1 MKIILFDLG
10 QTLEDHDV
18 LLPGAV
24 DLLSA
29 IKGMRDSNNKPP
41 FIALVSN
48 FEDANTPEEIGP
60 IRNKYFSILDNLKIR
75 SFFEPVE
82 KSVTLSTEVG
92 VKKPHIK
99 IFRTAVDKIEKGLS
113 FGNVI
118 FITENKE
125 HIDKAGGYGMAT
137 IHFKPPGQTNGDVDS
152 VDSLTKMI
160 PKINEFLST

>member
-29 IKGMRDSNNKPP
+29 IKGMRDSNNEPP

-48 FEDANTPEEIGP
+48 FEKANTPEEIGP
-60 IRNKYFSILDNLKIR
+60 IRNKYFRILDKLKIR

-82 KSVTLSTEVG
+82 ERVTLSTEVC
-92 VKKPHIK
+92 VEKPHIR
-99 IFRTAVDKIEKGLS
+99 IFRTAVDKIQKDLS

-152 VDSLTKMI
+152 LTKMI